1 MKRTLRNSKRLK
13 PVMKKI
19 HISLLAALFVVTTG
33 CSVMPYLGLGRFSE
47 TRSRIKTLEAMIR
60 QGDPK
65 DLGAFEGRQIHLPRR
80 TVLDLGESAIPTLEK
95 ALDDPKSAIR
105 DFALESLFLIGGE
118 KARDVLKKAHE
129 KTKDEKIKLFLCLSM
144 ASTGTPDDVDF
155 LMETLASGND
165 KNSMAA
171 SAALL
176 SLTVLKPEKMIEAV
190 QSNSEAGAGMDP
202 TFREL
207 FLLSLD
213 LGGADTPQMG
223 SAGPEDRVI
232 LTLFEFGIP
241 GTGQSP
247 VFLEEKKERTWKM
260 ENKSWSYF
268 QDGNREI
275 YKSGELLNAYNP
287 PYIEFETH
295 VNRDNTRALVRA
307 GVIFGKLSGAGYSFV
322 LKQVKG
328 KWKVTGMM
336 LDWMS

>member
-1 MKRTLRNSKRLK
+1 
-13 PVMKKI
+13 MKKI
-19 HISLLAALFVVTTG
+19 YIPLLATLFFVTTG
-33 CSVMPYLGLGRFSE
+33 CSVLPYLGLGRFSE
-47 TRSRIKTLEAMIR
+47 THSRIKALEAMIR

-80 TVLDLGESAIPTLEK
+80 TILDLGESAIPTLEK
-95 ALDDPKSAIR
+95 ALDDPKPAIR
-105 DFALESLFLIGGE
+105 DFSLEGLFLIGGE

-129 KTKDEKIKLFLCLSM
+129 KTKDEKTKLFLCLSM

-165 KNSMAA
+165 NNMAA

-190 QSNSEAGAGMDP
+190 QPDAKAGAGMDP
-202 TFREL
+202 IFREL

-232 LTLFEFGIP
+232 LTLFGFGIP

-260 ENKSWSYF
+260 ENRSWSYF
-268 QDGNREI
+268 QDDNREI
-275 YKSGELLNAYNP
+275 YRSGELLKSYNP
-287 PYIEFETH
+287 PYIEFETY

-336 LDWMS
+336 LDWIS

>member
-1 MKRTLRNSKRLK
+1 MNIIYIFL
-13 PVMKKI
+13 V
-19 HISLLAALFVVTTG
+19 AALFFVTTG
-33 CSVMPYLGLGRFSE
+33 CSVLPYLGLGRFSE

-65 DLGAFEGRQIHLPRR
+65 DLGGLEGRQIHLLRR

-95 ALDDPKSAIR
+95 ALDDPKPAIR
-105 DFALESLFLIGGE
+105 DFSLEGLFLIGGE

-129 KTKDEKIKLFLCLSM
+129 KTKDEKTKLFLCLSM

-155 LMETLASGND
+155 LMETLASGD
-165 KNSMAA
+165 DRNSMAA

-190 QSNSEAGAGMDP
+190 QPDAKAGAGMDP
-202 TFREL
+202 IFREL

-213 LGGADTPQMG
+213 LGGAGTPQMK

-247 VFLEEKKERTWKM
+247 VFLEEKKERTWKK
-260 ENKSWSYF
+260 ENRSWSYF
-268 QDGNREI
+268 QDSNPEI
-275 YKSGELLNAYNP
+275 YRSGELLTSYNP
-287 PYIEFETH
+287 PYIEFETY

>member
-1 MKRTLRNSKRLK
+1 MN
-13 PVMKKI
+13 KI
-19 HISLLAALFVVTTG
+19 YIPLLAALFFVITG
-33 CSVMPYLGLGRFSE
+33 CSVLPYLGLGRFSE
-47 TRSRIKTLEAMIR
+47 TRSRIKILEAMIR

-65 DLGAFEGRQIHLPRR
+65 DLRSFEGRQIHLPQR
-80 TVLDLGESAIPTLEK
+80 TVLDLGESAVPTLEK
-95 ALDDPKSAIR
+95 ALDDPKQALR
-105 DFALESLFLIGGE
+105 DFALESLFFIGGE
-118 KARDVLKKAHE
+118 KARDVLKKDYE
-129 KTKDEKIKLFLCLSM
+129 KTKDEKARLFLCLSM

-171 SAALL
+171 SGALL
-176 SLTVLKPEKMIEAV
+176 SLTVLKPEKMIKAV
-190 QSNSEAGAGMDP
+190 QSNAKAGAGMDP
-202 TFREL
+202 IFREL

-213 LGGADTPQMG
+213 LGGADIPQMR
-223 SAGPEDRVI
+223 SVGPEDQVI

-268 QDGNREI
+268 QDSNPEI
-275 YKSGELLNAYNP
+275 YHSGELLSSYNP
-287 PYIEFETH
+287 PYIEFETY

-336 LDWMS
+336 LNWMS